1 MNKDNKKIDLSLG
14 KEDFYKAYGRSKIV
28 SCFTLGCRVNV
39 YETEAITESFT
50 KNGYEVVDFE
60 DFADVYVINTC
71 TVTNIGDKKSRKM
84 LRKAKKLNPYA
95 IVVAA
100 GCYAQVS
107 PDEISEIEEV
117 DIVVG
122 TKDKSKIVDFVN
134 DYILTKE
141 KKNYVNNIMTVRE
154 FEEMEVDEYHDKTRA
169 FLKIQDGCDRYC
181 SYCLIPYA
189 RGPVRSRPIENIIN
203 QVKGLVANGF
213 KEVILSGIHI
223 SSYGKDLKEYNLVDV
238 VEMLSKIE
246 GLKRIRIGSIEPM
259 FFTDGVL
266 DRLKKVESFCPH
278 FHLSL
283 QSGCD
288 ETLKRMNR
296 KYTSIEYNEVLE
308 RIRSAFKDASIT
320 TDIIVGFPGE
330 TDEEFNET
338 YKFLS
343 DIKLSKMHIF
353 KYSERKGT
361 KAEAL
366 PGKVDPKK
374 KEERSRALTELDK
387 INEVEFMKK
396 YLNKEMKVLFEE
408 EKEGIYMGYT
418 ENYIKVTISSPIR
431 VTGQI
436 LNCKLS
442 GIQGDGIIGKLI

>member
-1 MNKDNKKIDLSLG
+1 MKKVAL
-14 KEDFYKAYGRSKIV
+14 Y
-28 SCFTLGCRVNV
+28 TLGCRVNV

-84 LRKAKKLNPYA
+84 LRKAKKINPEA

-107 PDEISEIEEV
+107 PEEIAEIEEV

-122 TKDKSKIVDFVN
+122 TSDKSKIVDFVN
-134 DYILTKE
+134 EYKLSSE
-141 KKNYVNNIMTVRE
+141 KKNYVNNIMSVRE
-154 FEEMEVDEYHDKTRA
+154 FEEMEIDEYHDKTRA

-189 RGPVRSRPIENIIN
+189 RGPVRSRDIDSIEN
-203 QVKGLVANGF
+203 QVKGLVENGF

-223 SSYGKDLKEYNLVDV
+223 SSYGKDLGSENLVDV
-238 VEMLSKIE
+238 VEILSKIE
-246 GLKRIRIGSIEPM
+246 GLERIRIGSIEPM
-259 FFTDGVL
+259 FFSEGVL
-266 DRLKKVESFCPH
+266 ERLKAVKSFCPH

-296 KYTSIEYNEVLE
+296 RYTADEYREVVD
-308 RIRSAFKDASIT
+308 RIRDTFEDAAIT

-330 TDEEFNET
+330 TDEEFEAT

-343 DIKLSKMHIF
+343 EIKLSKMHIF

-361 KAEAL
+361 KAAML
-366 PGKVDPKK
+366 SGKVDPKK
-374 KEERSRALTELDK
+374 KEERSKILTELDEK
-387 INEVEFMKK
+387 CMVEFMEK
-396 YLNKEMKVLFEE
+396 YLGREMKVLFEE
-408 EKEGIYMGYT
+408 EKEGIFMGYT
-418 ENYIKVTISSPIR
+418 ENYIKIIISSDTR
-431 VTGQI
+431 LTGKI
-436 LNCKLS
+436 LSCRLNNIS
-442 GIQGDGIIGKLI
+442 GDGIIGELI